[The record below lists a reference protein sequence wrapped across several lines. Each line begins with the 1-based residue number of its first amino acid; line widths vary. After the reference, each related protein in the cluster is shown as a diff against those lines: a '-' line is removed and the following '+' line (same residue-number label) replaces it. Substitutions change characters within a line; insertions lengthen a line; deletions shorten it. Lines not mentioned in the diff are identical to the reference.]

1 MDILTSKSLIELRQ
15 EEPLRLHRLEHL
27 AIILRGLIGEPTAI
41 TPHDLVNRKRT
52 RIRTVLLDDVHEE
65 LRTLFSRRPGAER
78 LLDRINVV
86 IDGLRKPDDDQ
97 RIIVRRKIS
106 RKIGRRGVRVVTA
119 DSMKNVNP
127 VLDKLIGRNLKRILT
142 FLDKPALDAILN
154 IRELHTAVT
163 DRRTAMLG
171 EHKRVLTYLGRNRNR
186 ITLQKTH
193 ISIDIADHFHIR
205 RLLVVLV
212 NQEPNRTGE
221 TRSETARGKKRNLLH
236 FFHFVFSFT

>member
-1 MDILTSKSLIELRQ
+1 MDD
-15 EEPLRLHRLEHL
+15 EH
-27 AIILRGLIGEPTAI
+27 A
-41 TPHDLVNRKRT
+41 
-52 RIRTVLLDDVHEE
+52 RIRGVFGNDVLEE
-65 LRTLFSRRPGAER
+65 DRALFRRRPRAER

-119 DSMKNVNP
+119 DSMKNINP
-127 VLDKLIGRNLKRILT
+127 ILDKLIGRNLKRILT

-193 ISIDIADHFHIR
+193 ISIDIADHFDIR